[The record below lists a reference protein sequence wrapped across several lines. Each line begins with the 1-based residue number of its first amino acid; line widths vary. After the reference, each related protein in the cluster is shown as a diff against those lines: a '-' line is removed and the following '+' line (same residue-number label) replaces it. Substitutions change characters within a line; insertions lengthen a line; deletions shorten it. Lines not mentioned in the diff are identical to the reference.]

1 MTGAVLFG
9 SFAGRGEVGAG
20 GAPDVDAATRSSGGA
35 SLRDVPEHYFG
46 ASFRL
51 EDPATFERVGGDAE
65 GDASRA
71 LQVRFPSGVALPSP
85 ALPFFCRDTLWSCD
99 GAGHFGAAFR
109 PPVGGYAG

>member
-85 ALPFFCRDTLWSCD
+85 ALPFFCRGSSFAFSCR
-99 GAGHFGAAFR
+99 GCQ
-109 PPVGGYAG
+109 